1 MAMPKKGSKKK
12 SSGGGGGT
20 NTSAGGGAT
29 GSGDGAASAPP
40 KKEEA
45 PANGDSHIVTA
56 DPAPVET
63 LSSIEALVKEA
74 VQTTANAVLKD
85 EGAAATKQEL
95 MSELEEILA
104 RADQALADP
113 ITDNAGVL
121 AVQ

>member
-85 EGAAATKQEL
+85 EGAAATNQEL